1 MSLPKSLLDLKL
13 VQETRKFIVII
24 YKVTDKLP
32 EHEKY
37 GLVSQMRRAVVSIL
51 ANIVEGY
58 GRETKKDKLHFYII
72 ARGSFREI
80 ECFILVLKDL
90 DYISDKQY
98 EYLVKVKDVVGG
110 LLTNFIKSKS

>member
-24 YKVTDKLP
+24 YRITDLLP
-32 EHEKY
+32 DTEKY
-37 GLVSQMRRAVVSIL
+37 GLVSQMRRAVTSIL

-58 GRETKKDKLHFYII
+58 GRETKNDKLHFYII
-72 ARGSFREI
+72 ARGSFREV
-80 ECFILVLKDL
+80 ECFILILKDL
-90 DYISDKQY
+90 SYISNEQY
-98 EYLVKVKDVVGG
+98 NYLLKAKDIVGG